1 MHIKKN
7 DKVVILTGR
16 DKGKSGEVIEI
27 LPKKGKVRV
36 KDAAV
41 VTKHQK
47 PSRQGDKKGSIIKL
61 ESWIDASNV
70 MLVFKGKPTR
80 IGYKVT
86 EDGKKIRIARSTGE
100 VID

>member
-1 MHIKKN
+1 MKIKKN
-7 DKVVILTGR
+7 DKVIILAGR
-16 DKGKSGEVIEI
+16 DKGKSGQIIEI

-36 KDAAV
+36 KDVAL

-47 PSRQGDKKGSIIKL
+47 PNKQSGKKGSILNL

-70 MLVFKGKPTR
+70 MVLFKNEPTR

-86 EDGKKIRIARSTGE
+86 EDGKKVRIARSTGE